1 METFFGIF
9 TFASNKTNIVMR
21 IRKNIAVSDEGFLF
35 NPATGDSFSTN
46 GIGSEI
52 INLLKQDKSTHEIID
67 EISGNYDVDRMLLE
81 RDLDEFTA
89 LLKDYSILE

>member
-1 METFFGIF
+1 
-9 TFASNKTNIVMR
+9 MR

-52 INLLKQDKSTHEIID
+52 ISFLKQDKSTSEIIE
-67 EISGNYDVDRMLLE
+67 EISKNYDVDRLLLE
-81 RDLDEFTA
+81 RDLDEFTG

>member
-1 METFFGIF
+1 LETFFGIF

-52 INLLKQDKSTHEIID
+52 INLLKQDKSTHEIIE

>member
-1 METFFGIF
+1 
-9 TFASNKTNIVMR
+9 MR

-35 NPATGDSFSTN
+35 NTATGDSFSTN

-52 INLLKQDKSTHEIID
+52 ISLLKQDKSTSQIIE
-67 EISGNYDVDRMLLE
+67 EISKNYDVDRLLLE
-81 RDLDEFTA
+81 RDLDEFTG

>member
-1 METFFGIF
+1 
-9 TFASNKTNIVMR
+9 MR
-21 IRKNIAVSDEGFLF
+21 IRKNIAVSEEGFLF

-52 INLLKQDKSTHEIID
+52 IRMLKQDKSTHEITD
-67 EISGNYDVDRMLLE
+67 EICREYDVDRLLFE